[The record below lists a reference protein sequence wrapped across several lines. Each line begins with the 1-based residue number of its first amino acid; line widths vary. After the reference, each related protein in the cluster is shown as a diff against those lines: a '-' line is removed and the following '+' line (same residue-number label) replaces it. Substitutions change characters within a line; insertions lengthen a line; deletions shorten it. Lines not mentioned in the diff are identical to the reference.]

1 MFVLL
6 LLLMLPCLLLLLL
19 LLLLLRSTCR
29 DGSEWLVAVALTG
42 HGRRRSGEPHGW

>member
-1 MFVLL
+1 M
-6 LLLMLPCLLLLLL
+6 LLLLLL
-19 LLLLLRSTCR
+19 LCLLLMLLPLLLLRSTCS